1 MVSRDWGVE
10 NWGGVVYRYK
20 LETSKEVSPGGRMH
34 SMVTP
39 VNNAVV
45 YTSKLPRDWI
55 LIVSTTNK
63 Q

>member
-1 MVSRDWGVE
+1 ME
-10 NWGGVVYRYK
+10 NWGGVVHRYK
-20 LETSKEVSPGGRMH
+20 LETSKEISPGGRMH
-34 SMVTP
+34 RMVTL
-39 VNNAVV
+39 VNSAVV